1 MTPRLS
7 CHIAIF
13 GLVLKSLLGI
23 ARPWSHDQETFAIL
37 FLKPRS
43 HVRILIHRTWA
54 IPKKYY
60 DIQNDASRMSAVL
73 DVIYI
78 VD

>member
-1 MTPRLS
+1 MTPRLP
-7 CHIAIF
+7 CHITIF

-23 ARPWSHDQETFAIL
+23 ARPWSQETFAIL

-43 HVRILIHRTWA
+43 HVRILIYRTWA

-73 DVIYI
+73 DVIHI

>member
-1 MTPRLS
+1 MTSRLS
-7 CHIAIF
+7 CHITIF
-13 GLVLKSLLGI
+13 GMVLESLLGI
-23 ARPWSHDQETFAIL
+23 ARPWSQETFAIL

-43 HVRILIHRTWA
+43 HVRILIYRTWA
-54 IPKKYY
+54 IPEKYY

-73 DVIYI
+73 DVIHI

>member
-7 CHIAIF
+7 CHITIF

-23 ARPWSHDQETFAIL
+23 ARPRSQETFAVL
-37 FLKPRS
+37 FLKPPS
-43 HVRILIHRTWA
+43 HVRILIYRTWA
-54 IPKKYY
+54 IPEKYY
-60 DIQNDASRMSAVL
+60 DIQNDASRMSAIL